1 MERMHCQLTDD
12 FTNTTE
18 ELKSTKEMLR
28 MKEQELLENA
38 REKDELKENLETAKR
53 NHQQLSEQLNATSRN
68 LDQALDR

>member
-1 MERMHCQLTDD
+1 MTDD

-38 REKDELKENLETAKR
+38 REKDELKENLETVKR
-53 NHQQLSEQLNATSRN
+53 NNQQLSEQLNATSRN